1 MGEQTLLTGYKVL
14 DFTHALAGPTT
25 TRLMA
30 EMGAEVIKVEQAPYP
45 KECGPM
51 ENDLTDHVATLT
63 AAGVTI
69 REMTSERTVEQRVG

>member
-30 EMGAEVIKVEQAPYP
+30 E
-45 KECGPM
+45 
-51 ENDLTDHVATLT
+51 VATL
-63 AAGVTI
+63 
-69 REMTSERTVEQRVG
+69 